1 MLLLAAMRWKP
12 AKPATD
18 CRLCRAVEV
27 PRGSK
32 FQSVKKGGMQM
43 PPFFHPGHAGKTG
56 ANQETMTLKK
66 IRVPLIAV
74 FLMASLVSCGEK
86 REANKKTDSDVQ
98 GRILATVNGV
108 PITEVDVNQS
118 LKRVVHGEKVI
129 PQDTQNI
136 LQTLVRNELVY
147 QQSIEL
153 GLDKNP
159 EYRRKVYEAET
170 QLREFKRQEI
180 TTLYRDYIRSKAV
193 VTDSEAKEYF
203 EKNSKRIQT
212 KYHVWQIYYKGE
224 ETRITE
230 DYKELK
236 SGKPF
241 EKVASKRFP
250 NLPKGMKAPWDLGD
264 LYWFQIPTPWE
275 GIIDRLEPGQVSDIM
290 KGPGERFWV
299 IRLVDK
305 TVDPKITFD
314 TERGKLVEVLK
325 KQKADELYD
334 TMLGQMRAKS
344 KIVFPK

>member
-1 MLLLAAMRWKP
+1 
-12 AKPATD
+12 
-18 CRLCRAVEV
+18 
-27 PRGSK
+27 
-32 FQSVKKGGMQM
+32 
-43 PPFFHPGHAGKTG
+43 
-56 ANQETMTLKK
+56 LKK
-66 IRVPLIAV
+66 LGVLLIAG
-74 FLMASLVSCGEK
+74 LMTVSLFSCREK
-86 REANKKTDSDVQ
+86 RDVSQKTDGDSQ
-98 GRILATVNGV
+98 GKILATVNGV
-108 PITEVDVNQS
+108 PITEYDVRLS
-118 LKRVVHGEKVI
+118 SKRVAHGEKVI

-147 QQSIEL
+147 QQSFEM

-180 TTLYRDYIRSKAV
+180 AILYREYVRNKAA

-203 EKNSKRIQT
+203 DKNSKRIQT

-224 ETRITE
+224 EARIAE

-241 EKVASKRFP
+241 EKVASRRFP
-250 NLPKGMKAPWDLGD
+250 NLPKGMKAPWDLGY

-275 GIIDRLEPGQVSDIM
+275 GIIDRLEPGQTSDIM

-299 IRLVDK
+299 VRLVDK

-314 TERGKLVEVLK
+314 TEKGKLVEVLK

-334 TMLGQMRAKS
+334 AMLGQMRAKS